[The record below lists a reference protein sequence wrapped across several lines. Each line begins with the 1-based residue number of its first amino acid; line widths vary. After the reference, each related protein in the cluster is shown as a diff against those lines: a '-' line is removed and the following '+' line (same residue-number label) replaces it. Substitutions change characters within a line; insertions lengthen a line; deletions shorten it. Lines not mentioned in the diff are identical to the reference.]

1 MSIGSEPT
9 VITVKMSRFRSD
21 DNNKSVINISETI
34 TPPRS
39 THCRNA
45 SQASLKESLD
55 STDVHIRSLEYKV
68 VSDAVSGMLF
78 HKGRL
83 GAGGGGGAELEYLIR
98 KAKVQHDTIERG
110 HDMDG

>member
-1 MSIGSEPT
+1 M
-9 VITVKMSRFRSD
+9 
-21 DNNKSVINISETI
+21 INISETI
-34 TPPRS
+34 APPRP

-55 STDVHIRSLEYKV
+55 STDVHIRSLEYKA

-83 GAGGGGGAELEYLIR
+83 GGGGEAELEYLIR